1 MKKLVIIFF
10 LILFQ
15 NIDLFCQEKVKP
27 TEKEHTKILNSGPI
41 IKYSTEKL
49 LINGVIGFEIVVLL
63 SVLIYWKKNKS
74 KSKKKLGILY
84 KKNINALRTEK
95 LLSIDK
101 SVETKKRKSLKKAIK
116 NLEINSAVINK
127 KAKEL
132 KLGKGEIF
140 LAAKIRELS
149 RQAG

>member
-1 MKKLVIIFF
+1 MKKLVVIFF

-15 NIDLFCQEKVKP
+15 NIDLLCQEKVKP
-27 TEKEHTKILNSGPI
+27 AENEKTPVVNNLPVL
-41 IKYSTEKL
+41 KYSTEKL
-49 LINGVIGFEIVVLL
+49 LINGVIVFEIVILL

-74 KSKKKLGILY
+74 KSQKKLDVLY
-84 KKNINALRTEK
+84 KKNIHALRSERI
-95 LLSIDK
+95 LSIDK
-101 SVETKKRKSLKKAIK
+101 SVETKKRRSLKKAIK

-149 RQAG
+149 KQAG